1 MEEILRLLRE
11 ILWLLQELSEDEY
24 TKIEVERR
32 VREII
37 KDELGAWFPGE
48 DHVALFRGS

>member
-11 ILWLLQELSEDEY
+11 ILWLLQELSEEEY
-24 TKIEVERR
+24 QKIEVERR

-37 KDELGAWFPGE
+37 KDELGAWFPSE
-48 DHVALFRGS
+48 SYVALFRGS

>member
-11 ILWLLQELSEDEY
+11 ILWLLQELSKDEY

-37 KDELGAWFPGE
+37 KDELGAWFPSE
-48 DHVALFRGS
+48 SYVALFRGS

>member
-11 ILWLLQELSEDEY
+11 ILWLLQDLSEDEY
-24 TKIEVERR
+24 QKIEIERR

-37 KDELGAWFPGE
+37 KDELDAWFPSE
-48 DHVALFRGS
+48 SYVALFRGS